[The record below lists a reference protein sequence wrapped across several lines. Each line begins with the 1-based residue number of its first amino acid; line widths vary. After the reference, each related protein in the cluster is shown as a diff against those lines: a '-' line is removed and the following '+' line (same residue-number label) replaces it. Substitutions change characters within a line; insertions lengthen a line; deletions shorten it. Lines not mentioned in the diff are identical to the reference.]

1 MLIHLQRN
9 YCRITPTSKNNTF
22 KHFTQWL
29 KDEFHGQQA
38 ATDEDF
44 QTALLEEEG
53 LFGAQMSYVQA
64 LLLSSLLYTHHTIT
78 DEQLNNEH
86 ESS

>member
-1 MLIHLQRN
+1 MLMHSLHLQRN

-53 LFGAQMSYVQA
+53 LFGATNE
-64 LLLSSLLYTHHTIT
+64 LRPSSPPIQSPIYSPH
-78 DEQLNNEH
+78 DY
-86 ESS
+86 